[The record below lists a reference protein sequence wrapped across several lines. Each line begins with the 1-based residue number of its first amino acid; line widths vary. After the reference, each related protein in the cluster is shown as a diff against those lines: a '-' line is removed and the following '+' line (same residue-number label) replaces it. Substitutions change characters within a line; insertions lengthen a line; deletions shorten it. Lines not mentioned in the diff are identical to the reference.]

1 MQIEGR
7 LVNVKNPAD
16 TYINACAVLSQLGK
30 HQTALEHAQQALIM
44 LQEELLSP
52 LQSAEARTA
61 PQVQC
66 LYINKSTNQF
76 AVLLDSLFALYFCH
90 SNL

>member
-1 MQIEGR
+1 MRPNFFPLSMQAIQIEGR

-52 LQSAEARTA
+52 EQNTEARAA
-61 PQVQC
+61 PQVQ
-66 LYINKSTNQF
+66 YHYSNTETN
-76 AVLLDSLFALYFCH
+76 
-90 SNL
+90 

>member
-1 MQIEGR
+1 M
-7 LVNVKNPAD
+7 KNPAD

-52 LQSAEARTA
+52 VENAEARAA
-61 PQVQC
+61 PQVQYQ
-66 LYINKSTNQF
+66 YINTSTF
-76 AVLLDSLFALYFCH
+76 KITVKLDS
-90 SNL
+90 